1 VSVSK
6 KAKPVR
12 PAKKAKK
19 AKPARPAA
27 KAKSAG
33 FACRVGAV
41 AVLLS
46 AAVLLCSG
54 CALTVNRTPI
64 MSESGG
70 ETVVAYATAIKTGF
84 GNKEATTLGNYA
96 LSADGGL
103 SISNLSNQNDASL
116 AFVRAVELGASLG
129 AAYMGRSVGG
139 VAAGAVDVA
148 PPGGSG
154 GAAAVVPSVAPG
166 GRRPAIN
173 TVLDDRIAEAKASG
187 KTLVVVAG
195 HPLCSYCT
203 RLEAALDTS
212 GIAARPDIVLVREMN
227 PWEAN
232 AAAVWTG
239 GGEAPIV
246 RVTRWD
252 TSGGLVCDRKLN
264 RPGTVAEIEAAIGA
278 CGLAGK

>member
-1 VSVSK
+1 MSVAK
-6 KAKPVR
+6 KALPAR
-12 PAKKAKK
+12 PAKKAKP
-19 AKPARPAA
+19 AKAA
-27 KAKSAG
+27 KAAKAVGNAVKGAAG
-33 FACRVGAV
+33 
-41 AVLLS
+41 
-46 AAVLLCSG
+46 AAVCMALAALAAG
-54 CALTVNRTPI
+54 CAMTFNSTPI
-64 MSESGG
+64 MSESAG
-70 ETVVAYATAIKTGF
+70 ETVVAYARTVKTGF
-84 GNKEATTLGNYA
+84 GNKEATTLGNYT

-116 AFVRAVELGASLG
+116 ALLKAIELGASLG
-129 AAYMGRSVGG
+129 GAYLGRSVGGGG

-148 PPGGSG
+148 PGGSG
-154 GAAAVVPSVAPG
+154 ADASVPSVAPG

-173 TVLDDRIAEAKASG
+173 TVLDDRIAESKASG

-195 HPLCSYCT
+195 HPLCGYCT
-203 RLEAALDTS
+203 RLEAALDAS

-246 RVTRWD
+246 RLTRWD
-252 TSGGLVCDRKLN
+252 STGGLVCDRKLN

>member
-1 VSVSK
+1 MSV
-6 KAKPVR
+6 
-12 PAKKAKK
+12 AKKAKK
-19 AKPARPAA
+19 ALPARPAKPAKRA
-27 KAKSAG
+27 KAAKA
-33 FACRVGAV
+33 VGNAAKAASGAAV
-41 AVLLS
+41 CAVL
-46 AAVLLCSG
+46 AVLAAG
-54 CALTVNRTPI
+54 CAMTVNRTPI
-64 MSESGG
+64 MSESAG
-70 ETVVAYATAIKTGF
+70 ETVVAYATAVKTGF
-84 GNKEATTLGNYA
+84 GNKEATTLGNYT

-116 AFVRAVELGASLG
+116 ALIKAIELGASLG
-129 AAYMGRSVGG
+129 GAYLGRPVGGGG
-139 VAAGAVDVA
+139 VAAGVVDVV

-154 GAAAVVPSVAPG
+154 AAASVPSVASG

-195 HPLCSYCT
+195 HPLCGYCT
-203 RLEAALDTS
+203 RLEAALDAS
-212 GIAARPDIVLVREMN
+212 GISARPDIVLVRELN

-239 GGEAPIV
+239 GGNAPIV

-252 TSGGLVCDRKLN
+252 ASGGLVCDRKLN

>member
-1 VSVSK
+1 MNRV
-6 KAKPVR
+6 
-12 PAKKAKK
+12 KK
-19 AKPARPAA
+19 AKPARAAATAKKA
-27 KAKSAG
+27 KAAVPAKPAKRAKGVAG
-33 FACRVGAV
+33 FAALLLL
-41 AVLLS
+41 VLT
-46 AAVLLCSG
+46 AG

-64 MSESGG
+64 MSESDG
-70 ETVVAYATAIKTGF
+70 ETVVAYATALKTGF

-116 AFVRAVELGASLG
+116 AFVRAVELGTSLG

-239 GGEAPIV
+239 GGNAPIV

-252 TSGGLVCDRKLN
+252 ASGGLVCDRKLN
-264 RPGTVAEIEAAIGA
+264 RPGVADITAAINTCVSTPTQGQ
-278 CGLAGK
+278 

>member
-1 VSVSK
+1 MSV
-6 KAKPVR
+6 
-12 PAKKAKK
+12 AKK

-27 KAKSAG
+27 KAKKAKP
-33 FACRVGAV
+33 AKTAKRAKRVGGV
-41 AVLLS
+41 VVLLMAVLTG
-46 AAVLLCSG
+46 AG

-64 MSESGG
+64 MSESAG
-70 ETVVAYATAIKTGF
+70 ETVVAYATALKTGF
-84 GNKEATTLGNYA
+84 GNKEATTLGNYT

-116 AFVRAVELGASLG
+116 AFVRAIELGASLG

-203 RLEAALDTS
+203 RLEAALCIS
-212 GIAARPDIVLVREMN
+212 GIAVRPDVVLVSEMN
-227 PWEAN
+227 IWEAN
-232 AAAVWTG
+232 AAVVWTG

-252 TSGGLVCDRKLN
+252 AAGGLVCDRKLN
-264 RPGTVAEIEAAIGA
+264 RPGVADITAAINTCVSTPTQGQ
-278 CGLAGK
+278 

>member
-1 VSVSK
+1 MGLGPEVCLERNPKLVYGRMTGWGQEGPY
-6 KAKPVR
+6 AQM
-12 PAKKAKK
+12 
-19 AKPARPAA
+19 
-27 KAKSAG
+27 AG
-33 FACRVGAV
+33 HDINYIALGGALAHIGRAGQAPLPPLNLVGDF
-41 AVLLS
+41 
-46 AAVLLCSG
+46 
-54 CALTVNRTPI
+54 
-64 MSESGG
+64 GG
-70 ETVVAYATAIKTGF
+70 
-84 GNKEATTLGNYA
+84 
-96 LSADGGL
+96 GGML
-103 SISNLSNQNDASL
+103 L
-116 AFVRAVELGASLG
+116 AFG
-129 AAYMGRSVGG
+129 
-139 VAAGAVDVA
+139 
-148 PPGGSG
+148 
-154 GAAAVVPSVAPG
+154 
-166 GRRPAIN
+166 
-173 TVLDDRIAEAKASG
+173 IACGLVEAKASG

>member
-1 VSVSK
+1 MSVAK
-6 KAKPVR
+6 KALPAR
-12 PAKKAKK
+12 PAKKAKP
-19 AKPARPAA
+19 AKAA
-27 KAKSAG
+27 KAAKAVGNAVKGAAG
-33 FACRVGAV
+33 
-41 AVLLS
+41 
-46 AAVLLCSG
+46 AAVCMALAALAAG
-54 CALTVNRTPI
+54 CAMTFNSTPI
-64 MSESGG
+64 MSESAG
-70 ETVVAYATAIKTGF
+70 ETVVAYARTVKTGF

-116 AFVRAVELGASLG
+116 TLLEAIELGASLG
-129 AAYMGRSVGG
+129 GARLRRSG
-139 VAAGAVDVA
+139 VAAGAVDVV

-166 GRRPAIN
+166 VRRPAVN